1 MDFFFTERIETER
14 FREKSP
20 IRVNLVALSY
30 GRDVWELWWERIF
43 LCVSSHTFD
52 FECATFNALGL

>member
-14 FREKSP
+14 FREESP

-30 GRDVWELWWERIF
+30 GRDVWELWWEHLF
-43 LCVSSHTFD
+43 GAVSSHTFD
-52 FECATFNALGL
+52 FECATFNPLGL